1 MSPNLY
7 IVAGPNGV
15 GKTTFARKF
24 LPKYA
29 DCRNFINADLIA
41 QGVAPFAPETAAVR
55 AGRIMLEEIEDFARK
70 GIDFGFETTL
80 SGRSYLKLI
89 RELKTRAYKVTIYF
103 LWAPTVEVTGLR
115 VKERVLKGG
124 HDIPEAAQN
133 RRFARTLRN
142 FLIDYRQIA
151 DAWILFD
158 NSGLEPAPI
167 AERER
172 GQTRIIRPEI
182 YQLLMEQYG
191 QPE

>member
-89 RELKTRAYKVTIYF
+89 KELKTRGYQITIYF

-142 FLIDYRQIA
+142 FLIDYRQMA

-158 NSGLEPAPI
+158 NSGLEPAAI
-167 AERER
+167 AEHER
-172 GQTRIIRPEI
+172 GQTRIIKPEI

>member
-1 MSPNLY
+1 LSPNVY

-15 GKTTFARKF
+15 GKPTFAREF
-24 LPKYA
+24 LPNYA

-89 RELKTRAYKVTIYF
+89 KDLKSQGYELTIYF
-103 LWAPTVEVTGLR
+103 LWAPTLEVTGLR

-124 HDIPEAAQN
+124 HDISEADQN
-133 RRFARTLRN
+133 RRFVRTLRN
-142 FLIDYRQIA
+142 FLIDYRQLA
-151 DAWILFD
+151 DEWILFD
-158 NSGLEPAPI
+158 NSGFEPVPI
-167 AERER
+167 AQQKQ
-172 GQTRIIRPEI
+172 GQTRIIGPEI
-182 YQLLMEQYG
+182 YELLMKQYG